1 MLRLL
6 ALLLMLPTTLMPPG
20 MCICRIVSVGAAS
33 VAPRSASSD
42 RLISVTHAANP
53 RSDCTCESCRS
64 RTAVA
69 VPEHGDD
76 QPSRLPSD
84 PGPVKH
90 WPGCPAAAD
99 AVPITMTV
107 PVVTAPADFVV
118 ATVLIAPPAETTLS
132 PVRVAS
138 VPTAFTAR
146 PLYISHCALLI

>member
-6 ALLLMLPTTLMPPG
+6 TLLLMLPTMLMPPG
-20 MCICRIVSVGAAS
+20 MCVCRIVSVGTAS

-42 RLISVTHAANP
+42 RLISVAHAANP

-64 RTAVA
+64 RAAVA
-69 VPEHGDD
+69 VPERGDD

-107 PVVTAPADFVV
+107 PVVTVPTDFVD
-118 ATVLIAPPAETTLS
+118 AAVLLAPPAKTTIP

-138 VPTAFTAR
+138 VPTPFAAR
-146 PLYISHCALLI
+146 PLFISHCSLLI